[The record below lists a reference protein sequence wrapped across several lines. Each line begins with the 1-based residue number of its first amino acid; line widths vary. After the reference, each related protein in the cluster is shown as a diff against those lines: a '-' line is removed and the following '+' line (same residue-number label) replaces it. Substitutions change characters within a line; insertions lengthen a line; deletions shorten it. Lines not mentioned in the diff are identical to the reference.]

1 MVDLERSSGAG
12 AIRSCSGGR
21 GPSSW
26 SVRLARR
33 SSECASARERSL
45 SLSLCSSVC
54 GALEVLTLY
63 GPFLFRF
70 FYADPI
76 RLVTELD
83 GTRIIGAEAS
93 EFLQIVPGALFPSF
107 AR

>member
-1 MVDLERSSGAG
+1 MVREQFGRARVGEDRRHGRSVWRDAQV
-12 AIRSCSGGR
+12 
-21 GPSSW
+21 
-26 SVRLARR
+26 SVHR
-33 SSECASARERSL
+33 RERGL
-45 SLSLCSSVC
+45 SLFLCSSVC

-83 GTRIIGAEAS
+83 GTRIIGAEVS